1 MVIGALLLI
10 LLLVLVL
17 PFLVRWLEENLEIF
31 FFVMGLAAVSVSG
44 ALNKEIILIALKDP
58 IKITLAVF
66 SPPCPICC
74 GIIIRASC
82 KRFTKSCPYP

>member
-31 FFVMGLAAVSVSG
+31 FFVMGLAAVVGLRS
-44 ALNKEIILIALKDP
+44 
-58 IKITLAVF
+58 T
-66 SPPCPICC
+66 
-74 GIIIRASC
+74 
-82 KRFTKSCPYP
+82 

>member
-31 FFVMGLAAVSVSG
+31 FL
-44 ALNKEIILIALKDP
+44 
-58 IKITLAVF
+58 
-66 SPPCPICC
+66 
-74 GIIIRASC
+74 
-82 KRFTKSCPYP
+82 